1 MGAGGPPDARNNHL
15 SLPAARRASATR
27 AHVRRWPVRIGE
39 FVRNTLSP
47 SSTGHTAVSLFASV
61 ELVPGDPILG
71 MTEAYNADSRP
82 GKVNLGVGI
91 YYDEQGRIPLLD
103 SVREIEQALAAD
115 AKPRGYLPID
125 GLPGY
130 NLATQK
136 LLFGAG
142 STALEAGRVV
152 TAQTIGGS
160 GALRIGADFLK
171 RALPQAKIAIS
182 NPSWE
187 NHRVVFGTAGFD
199 VSDYRYYDPATHG
212 LDFTG
217 MLADLGALE
226 PGTVVLLHACCHNP
240 TGVDLT
246 AAQWAQVVELVKERG
261 LLPFIDIAY
270 QGFDQG
276 TDADATAIRLFAD
289 SGIPAFVVASSYSK
303 SFSLY
308 GERVGALSIVSA
320 DRDEAK
326 RVQSHI
332 KRTIRSN
339 YSSPATHGGALV
351 SGVLG
356 SDELRARWEKELG
369 GMRERIH
376 TLRAGLVS
384 KLAALGAP
392 EFGFIQQQAGMF
404 SYSGLSKAQVDRLR
418 EEYAIY
424 AIGTGRIC
432 VAALNSQNIDK
443 VAEAVYAVS
452 RG

>member
-1 MGAGGPPDARNNHL
+1 MPRANP
-15 SLPAARRASATR
+15 LPHHQLAIT
-27 AHVRRWPVRIGE
+27 
-39 FVRNTLSP
+39 N
-47 SSTGHTAVSLFASV
+47 VSFFASV
-61 ELVPGDPILG
+61 ETVPGDPILG
-71 MTEAYNADSRP
+71 LTEAYNADTRP

-91 YYDEQGRIPLLD
+91 YYDEQGRIPLLE
-103 SVREIEQALAAD
+103 SVRIVEQALAAQ
-115 AKPRGYLPID
+115 ARARGYLPID
-125 GLPGY
+125 GLPAY
-130 NLATQK
+130 TLATQK
-136 LLFGAG
+136 LLFGAQ
-142 STALEAGRVV
+142 STALDAGRVA
-152 TAQTIGGS
+152 TSQTVGGS

-171 RALPQAKIAIS
+171 RVLPRAKIAIS
-182 NPSWE
+182 SPSWE
-187 NHRVVFGTAGFD
+187 NHRVVFAAAGFE

-212 LDFTG
+212 LDFPG
-217 MLADLGALE
+217 MLADLAALE

-246 AAQWAQVVELVKERG
+246 AEQWKQVVELVKDRQ
-261 LLPFIDIAY
+261 LLPFIDMAY

-276 TDADATAIRLFAD
+276 TDADATAVRLFAD
-289 SGIPAFVVASSYSK
+289 SGVGSFLVASSYSK

-308 GERVGALSIVSA
+308 GERVGALSVVAA
-320 DRDEAK
+320 DREEAK
-326 RVQSHI
+326 RVQSQI

-339 YSSPATHGGALV
+339 YSSPSTHGGALV
-351 SGVLG
+351 AGVLG
-356 SDELRARWEKELG
+356 SDELRAQWESELG

-376 TLRAGLVS
+376 ALRAGLVS

-404 SYSGLSKAQVDRLR
+404 SYSGLTTAQVDRLR

-432 VAALNSQNIDK
+432 VAALSSQNLDK